1 MALVLGAVPSPGD
14 MLLHWL
20 WCLQAA
26 LTLLGA
32 DPLLFPSHCSALTIA
47 CAIQRG
53 VHYPLCFQTKRTFVS
68 ILSQVVVHHLPLVC
82 LWPMELNVALV
93 EVFLFI
99 AVVAAIA
106 VAVAVAVAV
115 AAL

>member
-1 MALVLGAVPSPGD
+1 MSTSVSPETSHALLCYLPQF
-14 MLLHWL
+14 
-20 WCLQAA
+20 QA
-26 LTLLGA
+26 
-32 DPLLFPSHCSALTIA
+32 PLMET
-47 CAIQRG
+47 
-53 VHYPLCFQTKRTFVS
+53 
-68 ILSQVVVHHLPLVC
+68 HLPLVC